1 MAGDRT
7 VDGWLSGETARPL
20 IAQRLGRVAEL
31 ARYRHAQAEGADAE
45 LLDSLATELEAQ
57 T

>member
-7 VDGWLSGETARPL
+7 VEGWLSGETARPL